1 MRDVTPRAHQRR
13 VEAQPG
19 EVVVLRPRRL
29 RWISLA
35 AAAVIL
41 AINGFAGVTLSG
53 TTSNGGALFPAD
65 RWAVAG
71 IGVFFAALALVPWRL
86 QVEADAD
93 HVRVRNLIGDHTVAW
108 ALVDRVRFD
117 RTALWASLELT
128 NGEPLPLFAV
138 QFIDGDEAVKA
149 VRRLRQL
156 HAASR
161 VQAAGANPAPS
172 AELPPAL
179 S

>member
-1 MRDVTPRAHQRR
+1 MRDIAPRGHQRR
-13 VEAQPG
+13 AEAQLG

-41 AINGFAGVTLSG
+41 GINAFAGVTLSG
-53 TTSNGGALFPAD
+53 TTSNGGTLFPAD

-71 IGVFFAALALVPWRL
+71 IGLFFAALALVPWRL
-86 QVEADAD
+86 RVEADSD
-93 HVRVRNLIGDHTVAW
+93 RVRVRNLLGDHTVAW
-108 ALVDRVRFD
+108 TLVDRVRFD
-117 RTALWASLELT
+117 RTALWASLELA

-138 QFIDGDEAVKA
+138 QVIDGDEAVTA

-161 VQAAGANPAPS
+161 AQHADPALAGDLPPAPS
-172 AELPPAL
+172 
-179 S
+179 